1 MSRAVASGVIHI
13 LDVLAVVPG
22 AVDDVRHRVDDEYR
36 PLMAEFG
43 ARLAHTWLAPAV
55 ELHDQPTELVLLW
68 ELADVAAFWRM
79 RTTAA
84 RDRRVLAFW
93 DEIAPMLAAR
103 ERKLMC
109 DPADDTVL
117 R

>member
-1 MSRAVASGVIHI
+1 
-13 LDVLAVVPG
+13 
-22 AVDDVRHRVDDEYR
+22 
-36 PLMAEFG
+36 MAEFG
-43 ARLAHTWLAPAV
+43 AQLAHTWLAPTV

-93 DEIAPMLAAR
+93 DELASMLAGR